1 MDNQSVRW
9 NDNFLLNSVEDNKKV
24 KGLKRY
30 VVVDKNGFI
39 IVVMM
44 AIACVYGTRLLI
56 CRYLE
61 ELCCNIKVILADI
74 GYRGRTAEMIK
85 IGIYWKLL

>member
-30 VVVDKNGFI
+30 VVVDKNG
-39 IVVMM
+39 
-44 AIACVYGTRLLI
+44 L
-56 CRYLE
+56 
-61 ELCCNIKVILADI
+61 
-74 GYRGRTAEMIK
+74 
-85 IGIYWKLL
+85 

>member
-44 AIACVYGTRLLI
+44 AITVL
-56 CRYLE
+56 
-61 ELCCNIKVILADI
+61 
-74 GYRGRTAEMIK
+74 
-85 IGIYWKLL
+85 

>member
-44 AIACVYGTRLLI
+44 AIACVYGARLLI
-56 CRYLE
+56 C
-61 ELCCNIKVILADI
+61 
-74 GYRGRTAEMIK
+74 
-85 IGIYWKLL
+85 

>member
-44 AIACVYGTRLLI
+44 AIACVYGTRLLT
-56 CRYLE
+56 CRQ
-61 ELCCNIKVILADI
+61 D
-74 GYRGRTAEMIK
+74 T
-85 IGIYWKLL
+85 WKSCVATSK

>member
-44 AIACVYGTRLLI
+44 AIAGVYGTRLLI
-56 CRYLE
+56 CRQ
-61 ELCCNIKVILADI
+61 D
-74 GYRGRTAEMIK
+74 T
-85 IGIYWKLL
+85 WKSCVATSK